1 VFLGHFAVAFAVK
14 RAVPR
19 VNLATLFAAAQLPD
33 LIWPMLV
40 AVGVEQVA
48 IAPGNTAFTPLDF
61 VSYPW
66 SHSLLL
72 VAIWG
77 AALAAI
83 HFVRARNP
91 VAAAVLAFLALS
103 HWVLDFITHRPDL
116 PLYPGGSR
124 YGLTLWRS
132 VPLTMLVE
140 LAIFVA
146 GTWLYAQA
154 TRPRDGRGQ
163 YAFISLVGVLIV
175 AYVANIMS
183 TPPSVTA
190 VWSAGIVGFLLLL
203 GWGAWADRYRV
214 PVS

>member
-1 VFLGHFAVAFAVK
+1 
-14 RAVPR
+14 
-19 VNLATLFAAAQLPD
+19 
-33 LIWPMLV
+33 
-40 AVGVEQVA
+40 
-48 IAPGNTAFTPLDF
+48 
-61 VSYPW
+61 
-66 SHSLLL
+66 
-72 VAIWG
+72 
-77 AALAAI
+77 
-83 HFVRARNP
+83 

-203 GWGAWADRYRV
+203 CWGAWADRYRV

>member
-1 VFLGHFAVAFAVK
+1 
-14 RAVPR
+14 
-19 VNLATLFAAAQLPD
+19 
-33 LIWPMLV
+33 
-40 AVGVEQVA
+40 
-48 IAPGNTAFTPLDF
+48 
-61 VSYPW
+61 
-66 SHSLLL
+66 
-72 VAIWG
+72 
-77 AALAAI
+77 
-83 HFVRARNP
+83 
-91 VAAAVLAFLALS
+91 
-103 HWVLDFITHRPDL
+103 
-116 PLYPGGSR
+116 
-124 YGLTLWRS
+124 
-132 VPLTMLVE
+132 MLVE